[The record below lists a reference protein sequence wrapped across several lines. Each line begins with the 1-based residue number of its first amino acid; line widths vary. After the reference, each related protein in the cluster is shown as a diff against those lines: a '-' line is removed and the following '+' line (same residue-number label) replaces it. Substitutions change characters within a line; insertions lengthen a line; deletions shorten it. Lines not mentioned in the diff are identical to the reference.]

1 MLRKPNI
8 LIVDVDANVL
18 YNCSQILTDEGY
30 KVRIA
35 ESGGEALLIV
45 QKGRVDI
52 MLLDLE
58 TSEPNGMRVLRT
70 LRQARP
76 EIVVIV
82 LTRGDMVAAMVALRE
97 GAYDYISKPFADD
110 QLRMVVK
117 RAVEKKILQSQVK
130 ALKKKAEVIFQEEG
144 RDETGIHNI
153 IDSIADGILVTDK
166 QGKVI
171 LNNPRAA
178 TMVGVAK
185 ESMVGKSIRDC
196 IKNESLVELITKML
210 TQDVPPHSSIPEEV
224 CLIEAGGA
232 RLRIHI
238 SPIRNKGG
246 ALIGTVTLLHDVA
259 HISAMDRVKSDF
271 VSMVSHEL
279 KSPLSSTLL
288 QMSIVLDGI
297 VGELNEKQKDL
308 LRKAKDKIKC
318 MVTLMNDLLNVCRI
332 EEGRVIE
339 QRELLNLS
347 EILQRTV
354 DLMRPQAEDKNID
367 LQTSAEDDIP
377 FINGNRSGLEA
388 VFVNL
393 VSNAI
398 KYTPSGGQVRVTM
411 KREGESVQIKV
422 SDTGIGMEDKDIAR
436 VFDKFYRV
444 KSDHTKDITGTG
456 LGLSIVKG
464 VVDAHRGT
472 LNVESEVGKG
482 TTVTVCLPIG

>member
-1 MLRKPNI
+1 VLRKPNI
-8 LIVDVDANVL
+8 LIVDADAKVL
-18 YNCSQILTDEGY
+18 YDCSQILTDEGY
-30 KVRIA
+30 KVRTA
-35 ESGGEALLIV
+35 ENGEEALLIV

-58 TSEPNGMRVLRT
+58 MPGIGGMKVLRT

-82 LTRGDMVAAMVALRE
+82 LTRGDTVAAMVALRE
-97 GAYDYISKPFADD
+97 GAYDYISKPCTEE

-130 ALKKKAEVIFQEEG
+130 ALEKKAEVIFQEEG
-144 RDETGIHNI
+144 RGETGIHTI

-166 QGKVI
+166 QGKVT
-171 LNNPRAA
+171 LHNPRAA
-178 TMVGVAK
+178 TMIGVTK
-185 ESMVGKSIRDC
+185 GSILGQSIRDC
-196 IKNESLVELITKML
+196 VKNESLIEFITKML
-210 TQDVPPHSSIPEEV
+210 TQDVSPDSPIPEEI
-224 CLIEAGGA
+224 CLIEAGGV

-238 SPIRNKGG
+238 SPVRNKDG

-271 VSMVSHEL
+271 VAMVSHEL

-288 QMSIVLDGI
+288 QISIVLDEI
-297 VGELNEKQKDL
+297 LGELNPKQKDL
-308 LRKAKDKIKC
+308 LHKSKEKIKS
-318 MVTLMNDLLNVCRI
+318 MITLMNDLLDVCRI

-339 QRELLNLS
+339 QREPLNLP

-354 DLMRPQAEDKNID
+354 DLMRPQIEDKHID
-367 LQTSAEDDIP
+367 LQTTAEDSIP
-377 FINGNRSGLEA
+377 FINGNRSGMEA
-388 VFVNL
+388 MFINL
-393 VSNAI
+393 VSNAV

-411 KREGESVQIKV
+411 KRERKSVQIRV
-422 SDTGIGMEDKDIAR
+422 SDTGIGMKDEDIAR
-436 VFDKFYRV
+436 IFDKFYRV
-444 KSDHTKDITGTG
+444 KSDETRNVTGTG

-472 LNVESEVGKG
+472 INVESEVGKG
-482 TTVTVCLPIG
+482 TTVTVSLPIE

>member
-1 MLRKPNI
+1 MWMPIAK
-8 LIVDVDANVL
+8 VL
-18 YNCSQILTDEGY
+18 YDCSQILTDEGY
-30 KVRIA
+30 KVRTA
-35 ESGGEALLIV
+35 ENGEEALLIV
-45 QKGRVDI
+45 QKGHVDI
-52 MLLDLE
+52 MLLDLKM
-58 TSEPNGMRVLRT
+58 SGLSGMKVLRT

-82 LTRGDMVAAMVALRE
+82 LTGGDTVAAMVALRE
-97 GAYDYISKPFADD
+97 GAYDYISKPFTED
-110 QLRMVVK
+110 QVRMVVK

-130 ALKKKAEVIFQEEG
+130 ALKKQGEAILQKRGDNESIK
-144 RDETGIHNI
+144 TI
-153 IDSIADGILVTDK
+153 IDSIADGILVTD
-166 QGKVI
+166 QRGKVI
-171 LNNPRAA
+171 LHNPRAA

-185 ESMVGKSIRDC
+185 DSMVGRSIRDC

-210 TQDVPPHSSIPEEV
+210 TQDVPPRSSIPEEV
-224 CLIEAGGA
+224 CLIEAGGV
-232 RLRIHI
+232 RLRVHI
-238 SPIRNKGG
+238 YPVRNKNR

-271 VSMVSHEL
+271 VAMVSHEL

-288 QMSIVLDGI
+288 QLSVVLDGI
-297 VGELNEKQKDL
+297 VGELNDKQKDL
-308 LRKAKDKIKC
+308 LRKAKEKVKC
-318 MVTLMNDLLNVCRI
+318 MITLMNDLLNVCRI

-339 QRELLNLS
+339 QRELLSLS

-354 DLMRPQAEDKNID
+354 DLMRPQAEDKNVD
-367 LQTSAEDDIP
+367 LQISAEEGIP

-393 VSNAI
+393 ISNAI

-422 SDTGIGMEDKDIAR
+422 SDTGIGMEDKDITR
-436 VFDKFYRV
+436 IFDKFYRV
-444 KSDHTKDITGTG
+444 KSDRTRDITGTG

-472 LNVESEVGKG
+472 LSVESEVGKG
-482 TTVTVCLPIG
+482 TTVTVSLPIW

>member
-8 LIVDVDANVL
+8 LIVDADAKAL
-18 YNCSQILTDEGY
+18 YDCSQILTDEGY
-30 KVRIA
+30 KVRTA
-35 ESGGEALLIV
+35 ESGEEALLIV
-45 QKGRVDI
+45 QKGHVDI
-52 MLLDLE
+52 ILLDLE
-58 TSEPNGMRVLRT
+58 IPGLSGMKLLRT

-82 LTRGDMVAAMVALRE
+82 LTGEDTVAAMVALRE
-97 GAYDYISKPFADD
+97 GAYDYISKPFTGD

-130 ALKKKAEVIFQEEG
+130 ALKKQGEAIFQKRGDNENIK
-144 RDETGIHNI
+144 TI

-185 ESMVGKSIRDC
+185 DFMVGKSIRDC
-196 IKNESLVELITKML
+196 IKNESLIEVITKML
-210 TQDVPPHSSIPEEV
+210 TQDVPPHSSIPEEI
-224 CLIEAGGA
+224 CLIEVGGV
-232 RLRIHI
+232 RLRVHI
-238 SPIRNKGG
+238 YPVRNKGG

-271 VSMVSHEL
+271 VAMVSHEL

-308 LRKAKDKIKC
+308 LRKAKEKIKC
-318 MVTLMNDLLNVCRI
+318 MITLMNDLLNVCRI

-339 QRELLNLS
+339 QRELLSLS

-354 DLMRPQAEDKNID
+354 DLMHPQAEDKNID
-367 LQTSAEDDIP
+367 LQTSAEDGIP

-388 VFVNL
+388 MFINL

-411 KREGESVQIKV
+411 KREGKSVQIKV
-422 SDTGIGMEDKDIAR
+422 SDTGIGMEDKDITSI
-436 VFDKFYRV
+436 FDKFYRV
-444 KSDHTKDITGTG
+444 KSDQTRDITGTG

-472 LNVESEVGKG
+472 LSVESEVGKG
-482 TTVTVCLPIG
+482 TTVTVSLPIG